1 MANDFEQRKDS
12 GRLNAAKS
20 KKSEKSPD
28 YWGELCIDIKDM
40 TNVTKTPDGHYVFPI
55 SGWKKQSKA
64 GNVYLSLSIKRIGMD
79 DTNQAKETV
88 DLNDDDI
95 PF

>member
-12 GRLNAAKS
+12 GRLNAVKS
-20 KKSEKSPD
+20 KNYPNSPD
-28 YWGELCIDIKDM
+28 YWGELCINIKDM
-40 TNVTKTPDGHYVFPI
+40 TNVTITPDGNYVFPI

-64 GNVYLSLSIKRIGMD
+64 GNVYLSISVKRLRMD
-79 DTNQAKETV
+79 DTNQVKATV